1 LRDFIHKFSS
11 LLSRRDKQFLSGL
24 LIFSIFISAIETV
37 GISAIMPFISVA
49 SDFTLIETNEYYNKF
64 YELFNFN
71 THIDFVLTFGMVLIV
86 FYMFRSAINLLYFY
100 LLAKFS
106 NGRYHL
112 IAYRLFENY
121 LGRSYRDFIDK
132 NSSDMTKT
140 VVTEAQNVVSII
152 TQLLL
157 GLSEV
162 FVIIFIYSLML
173 YTNWKITILL
183 TLILGINAF
192 LLYFTVSKKIKKE
205 GKKREEA
212 QKKFYEIINSTF
224 GNFKLL
230 KLKSND
236 NDITERFGKASSGFA
251 SSQIRSNTLQQFPR
265 LFLEAIGFSIVVF
278 IVVFLVW
285 KYERDVSTAMA
296 MLSMFILGLY
306 RLLPSVNRIFG
317 SINTIIYHYKAF
329 NIVHNDLIYEIE
341 DLGDKI
347 VEYNSRIDIKSL
359 SFSYLDKK
367 PVLNNLSFS
376 IKKGESVAFI
386 GESGSGKSTL
396 IDILIGL
403 YRPKSGSINIDDIEL
418 SEENIKSWRKRVGY
432 IPQTIYLFDGTVAQN
447 VAFGDEVDRDR
458 VIEVLKQ
465 ANILEFLDS
474 SHNGID
480 TEVGEGGI
488 KLSGGQK
495 QRIAIARA
503 LYNNPDILVLDEAT
517 SALDSETEE
526 KIMDEIYSV
535 SKNKTL
541 IIIAH
546 RLSTIERCEKVYK
559 LEKGVIES
567 I

>member
-1 LRDFIHKFSS
+1 MRDFIHKFSS

-359 SFSYLDKK
+359 SFSYVEKK

-458 VIEVLKQ
+458 VIEVLEQ